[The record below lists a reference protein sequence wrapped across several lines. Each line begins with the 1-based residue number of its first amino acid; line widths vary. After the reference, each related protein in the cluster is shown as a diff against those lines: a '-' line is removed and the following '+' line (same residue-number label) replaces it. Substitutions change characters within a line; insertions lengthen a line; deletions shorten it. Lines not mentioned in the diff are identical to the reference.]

1 MTFFYLIDL
10 IFAILILYFSY
21 YAYKQRFYLKFFE
34 YLKIFFILSLSAKLV
49 YATSYLLKSLY
60 IINADTGTI
69 SLLISFSLNFFIFY
83 TFFKYFLLF
92 MNQFVNNNLI
102 KSISAKIL
110 SFFEI
115 SLLITFLLFM
125 FMQVHFIKKFIY
137 PVINKSYSYKY
148 VKKFYITFLSKDF
161 VNIIMTQ
168 ETKTDSKEIILK
180 SFKNSF

>member
-1 MTFFYLIDL
+1 
-10 IFAILILYFSY
+10 
-21 YAYKQRFYLKFFE
+21 
-34 YLKIFFILSLSAKLV
+34 
-49 YATSYLLKSLY
+49 
-60 IINADTGTI
+60 
-69 SLLISFSLNFFIFY
+69 
-83 TFFKYFLLF
+83 

-137 PVINKSYSYKY
+137 PVINKSYTYKY